1 MNWTELKCKS
11 ISALFPMPGG
21 MVLFS
26 EMPKGTMAEPQ
37 EYMPGYKRAN
47 SKGEPQIHWD
57 GICEPPDIDTTC

>member
-1 MNWTELKCKS
+1 
-11 ISALFPMPGG
+11 MPGG

-37 EYMPGYKRAN
+37 EYMPGYKGAN

-57 GICEPPDIDTTC
+57 GICEPPDTHTTCEDC